1 MRLLII
7 LLLFAL
13 FSCNNKE
20 NSSESVDIKDEVN
33 TIPSETINHTP
44 YAIELKDTVLN
55 DTTFIHR
62 KITNDFYHAIYIDT
76 SQNSKYYN
84 WLTNFDFDESESETY
99 NDYYSYHKKKH
110 SYDKRLKN
118 SNLLGGWLPIHQYK
132 DKYYLYAPSEGG
144 AIGRRIINDSAFVY
158 WYMDGPFPT
167 PLISI
172 KKKAKSH
179 YILKM
184 NDFGYGKR
192 EEEEILEIY
201 QIDPKTRLSVFFFPE
216 EIERYRYQLYVPK
229 ENAHYFDMVVNYCNS
244 QKQLELEFDKI
255 DFQALLKK

>member
-7 LLLFAL
+7 LLLVAF

-20 NSSESVDIKDEVN
+20 NSSEPVDIKDEVN
-33 TIPSETINHTP
+33 TIPSETMNDTP
-44 YAIELKDTVLN
+44 YVIELKDTVLN

-62 KITNDFYHAIYIDT
+62 KITNEFYHAIYIDT
-76 SQNSKYYN
+76 SQNSKDYN
-84 WLTNFDFDESESETY
+84 WITNFDFRESESETY
-99 NDYYSYHKKKH
+99 NNYYSSHKKEH
-110 SYDKRLKN
+110 NDDRSLKK
-118 SNLLGGWLPIHQYK
+118 SNLLGGWLPVYQYK
-132 DKYYLYAPSEGG
+132 EKYYLYAPSEGG

-158 WYMDGPFPT
+158 WYMDGPL
-167 PLISI
+167 PLSLTSI
-172 KKKAKSH
+172 KKKGKGH

-184 NDFGYGKR
+184 DDFVFEK
-192 EEEEILEIY
+192 EKKETLEIY